1 MSDNIQDKVAVITGA
16 SSGIGEATAKLLHEK
31 GAKLVLGARRTEKLE
46 QLKNNLNN
54 NVAIQATDV
63 TKPDEVNSLVQL
75 ALDEYGKVDV
85 LLNNAG
91 LMPQSFL
98 GDNKVDEWNQT
109 IDVNLKGVLYG
120 IGAVVPSMRA
130 QKSGHIINVASIAG
144 HKVNPG
150 GAVYCATK
158 FGVRALTEA
167 LRQEEASV
175 GSNIRTTIIS
185 PGAIDTELLDSITD
199 DKLKEGMESVYKD
212 AIKPEEIAQSI
223 VGAIDT
229 DDNTSINEVVI
240 RPTHQIP

>member
-1 MSDNIQDKVAVITGA
+1 MSDNIQDKVVVITGA

-54 NVAIQATDV
+54 NVVIQATDV

-109 IDVNLKGVLYG
+109 IDVNLKGVL
-120 IGAVVPSMRA
+120 
-130 QKSGHIINVASIAG
+130 
-144 HKVNPG
+144 
-150 GAVYCATK
+150 
-158 FGVRALTEA
+158 
-167 LRQEEASV
+167 
-175 GSNIRTTIIS
+175 
-185 PGAIDTELLDSITD
+185 
-199 DKLKEGMESVYKD
+199 
-212 AIKPEEIAQSI
+212 
-223 VGAIDT
+223 
-229 DDNTSINEVVI
+229 
-240 RPTHQIP
+240 